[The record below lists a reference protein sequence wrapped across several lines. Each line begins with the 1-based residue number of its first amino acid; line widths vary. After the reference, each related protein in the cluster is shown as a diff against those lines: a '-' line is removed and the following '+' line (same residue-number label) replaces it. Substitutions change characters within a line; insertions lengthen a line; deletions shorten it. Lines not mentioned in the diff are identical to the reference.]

1 MSYDASRTVASIHSR
16 PSGTTKRRLV
26 VRRGPA
32 FLLPFLLAAQAL
44 IQLTPVALAAPSLPV
59 AAPAVVPSLPAQ
71 LSVTLDNGFAGE
83 FYAGFIGESAA
94 HRNPQNLTAAG
105 VTDWRTWG
113 ENTNTLTGDDRK
125 VGGAGISDLTNLD
138 PEPSISLR
146 SLGNLGL
153 TVGNGAS
160 TVPFSF
166 GWTNGTPVASAVA
179 TRAGLQHNNNTS
191 SLTPGYGFSFTV
203 PANASTQRL
212 TLWVSAHHGTGK
224 LTATLGGITQTDLGV
239 SGGQNHGGVY
249 TIQYSGDGTPGQ
261 TLNVS
266 FVLDSAVTPS
276 STPDEVNLPSNEANV
291 VIYAA
296 ALSLISTPPS
306 VAIYQATKVG
316 TEPAIVSGRL
326 TGNPSTDY
334 TMRFRTASSCDSA
347 PDGADLGTMSTATT
361 GTGSTYF
368 QNEVLPGTALQTFV
382 VAQVVGVEDTPLS
395 DWSSCIVAGPDNDS
409 WPRAL
414 EIGPGSLTGYVD
426 DVGRARWYKVPIQP
440 GSRVHV
446 NVTNLPA
453 DFDMFLFTDIGQAFA
468 ELASTDDLTRLSAEF
483 APSAFSPSAFSPSAF
498 SPSAFSPSA
507 FSPSAFSPSAFSPSA
522 FSPSAFSPS
531 AFSPSAFSPSAFSP
545 SAFSPSAF
553 SPSAFSPSAFSPSA
567 FSPSA
572 FSAETYASAQIRSL
586 ITGSAATGLTNE
598 AVVADTWNNTGYFY
612 IRVNGK
618 NGAFSNQSPFTLGV
632 TLDPSVCDGVF
643 PEPAD
648 SFSANAG
655 GYETLVLTDFSR
667 MPSALA
673 GNSTADKAA
682 LLTKLTTFNGR
693 GEIDGAVEDVGTH
706 PRIQAL
712 NSRADS
718 HSSCMYA
725 KNLVADAIY
734 DVIAEYREKNPG
746 LKYIVIVGGDGAIP
760 FFRYP
765 DQTLLGPESEFLAP
779 VLPGTASNASLRA
792 NYVLGQDGYGA
803 SFDLSLHG
811 SAFPIPDLPVGR
823 LVETAAEA
831 SGMIDAYLTTT
842 DGTVATATKSLVT
855 GYDFLSDAATAVQ
868 ADLAAGTGG
877 TPDTLISAKDTA
889 PGQICDA
896 AHPLPNC
903 SWNATAM
910 RNSLL
915 NSRHDLVFLAGHF
928 SANNALA
935 ADFQT
940 TMSTADLAASN
951 VNLVNAIVFSAGCH
965 SGYNVVDPDAV
976 PGGSVDWAQTLA
988 RKRATFVGGTGY
1000 QYGDTDFLEYS
1011 ERIYA
1016 EFAHQL
1022 RVGDGP
1028 VSIGNALKRAKEI
1041 YLASTPDIRGLHTKA
1056 LLESAI
1062 FGLPMLSVDMPGTRD
1077 TTSGPGSI
1085 ISAGDLNTFAGNP
1098 RAVLGLRYVDPPI
1111 TWELTPHTVVMNN
1124 LGGGTVT
1131 AKYYSG
1137 PNGVVTNPGEPAIP
1151 VVSKNVSV
1159 AGEVLRGI
1167 GFRGGSYTDETLI
1180 PLTGAPADPDKQLR
1194 GIHRGFASPVFFPMR
1209 LATPNYF
1216 GALSGGSTNLL
1227 ITPAQHRGT
1236 GANDGSAVMR
1246 RYSSLDLRLFYSDYV
1261 GASAASGAPTITS
1274 VNAVVAG
1281 GFVTFSARAFGDPSA
1296 GMQQV
1301 WVTYTGQASTPNT
1314 WTSVDLDQVP
1324 TDSTLW
1330 TKAIPLPAAESGR
1343 TIDFLVQAVN
1353 GVGLVSLDDNLGR
1366 TYSVLGAGQK
1376 ATQTVTIGAPAV
1388 KALGDPDFSVS
1399 AASTSGLPVTLAAAG
1414 VCTVSGTTVH
1424 ITGGGICTLTGTQLG
1439 SAVYNPATGTATIQV
1454 RWPFTGFFSP
1464 VDNPPIDNVA
1474 TAGSAIPVKFSLGGN
1489 RGLGVLVAG
1498 SPTATK
1504 FTCGTEATD
1513 LIEELV
1519 TATASSFTYD
1529 AAAGQYK
1536 YIWKTPKT
1544 YAGLCYQLKFTFVD
1558 GATQVANFKFK

>member
-1 MSYDASRTVASIHSR
+1 VNSRGSFDVSSIRSR
-16 PSGTTKRRLV
+16 GIGRRA
-26 VRRGPA
+26 PA
-32 FLLPFLLAAQAL
+32 YFFLLVLIAQTL
-44 IQLTPVALAAPSLPV
+44 FQLTPVALATNSSPA

-71 LSVTLDNGFAGE
+71 LSVTLDDGFGGE
-83 FYAGFIGESAA
+83 FYTGFNGAGPNQ
-94 HRNPQNLTAAG
+94 NPQDLTAAG
-105 VTDWRTWG
+105 TTDWRTWG
-113 ENTNTLTGDDRK
+113 ENTNTVAGDDRK
-125 VGGAGISDLTNLD
+125 VGGAGISNLTNID
-138 PEPSISLR
+138 PAPSISLR

-153 TVGNGAS
+153 IVGNGAGS
-160 TVPFSF
+160 VPFSF
-166 GWTNGTPVASAVA
+166 GWSDGTPVASAA
-179 TRAGLQHNNNTS
+179 AARAGLQHNNSTS
-191 SLTPGYGFSFTV
+191 SLAPGYGFSFTV
-203 PANASTQRL
+203 PATASLQRL
-212 TLWVSAHHGTGK
+212 TLWVSSHHGTGRI
-224 LTATLGGITQTDLGV
+224 TASVGDNTHTDTGV

-249 TIQYSGDGTPGQ
+249 TIEFSGDGTPGQ
-261 TLNVS
+261 QLNVS

-276 STPDEVNLPSNEANV
+276 STLDSDGYQSTEANV

-296 ALSLISTPPS
+296 ALSLLSTPPS
-306 VAIYQATKVG
+306 VAIYSAAQAPSDPAVVG
-316 TEPAIVSGRL
+316 GRL
-326 TGNPSTDY
+326 TGDPSTDY
-334 TMRFRTASSCDSA
+334 TMRFRTANSCDGA
-347 PDGADLGTMSTATT
+347 PDGANLGTMSTATNAT
-361 GTGSTYF
+361 GNAYF
-368 QNEVLPGTALQTFV
+368 QNEVSTATALQTYV
-382 VAQVVGVEDTPLS
+382 VAQVVGIEDTPLS
-395 DWSSCIVAGPDNDS
+395 DWSPCIVAGPDNDT

-440 GSRVHV
+440 GSRIHV
-446 NVTNLPA
+446 NVSNLPA
-453 DFDMFLFTDIGQAFA
+453 DYDMFLFTDIGQAFA
-468 ELASTDDLTRLSAEF
+468 ELANTDDLTRLSAEF

-586 ITGSAATGLTNE
+586 ITGSAASGLTNE
-598 AVVADTWNNTGYFY
+598 TVVADTWNNTGYFY
-612 IRVNGK
+612 IRVSGK
-618 NGAFSNQSPFTLGV
+618 NGAFSIDSPFTLGV

-643 PEPAD
+643 PEAAD
-648 SFSANAG
+648 SFIAPAG

-682 LLTKLTTFNGR
+682 LTTKLTTFKGR
-693 GEIDGAVEDVGTH
+693 SEIDGAVEDVGTH
-706 PRIQAL
+706 ARIQAL
-712 NSRADS
+712 NGRADT
-718 HSSCMYA
+718 HTSCMYA

-734 DVIAEYREKNPG
+734 DVIAEYRDKNPG

-831 SGMIDAYLTTT
+831 SGMVDAYLSTTG
-842 DGTVATATKSLVT
+842 GTVATPTKSLVT

-868 ADLAAGTGG
+868 SDLATGLGTGG
-877 TPDTLISAKDTA
+877 TPETLISAKDIA
-889 PGQICDA
+889 PGQLCDA
-896 AHPLPNC
+896 THLLPNC

-910 RNSLL
+910 RNALL
-915 NSRHDLVFLAGHF
+915 NTRHDLVFLAGHF

-940 TMSTADLAASN
+940 TISTADLAASS

-976 PGGSVDWAQTLA
+976 IGGSVDWAQTLA
-988 RKRATFVGGTGY
+988 RKKATFIGGTGY

-1022 RVGDGP
+1022 RVGSGP
-1028 VSIGNALKRAKEI
+1028 VSIGDALLRAKQI

-1062 FGLPMLSVDMPGTRD
+1062 FGLPMLSVNMPPAGRD
-1077 TTSGPGSI
+1077 LTSGPGSI
-1085 ISAGDLNTFAGNP
+1085 INAGDLTEVEGNP
-1098 RAVLGLRYVDPPI
+1098 GGALGLKYVDPTI
-1111 TWELTPHTVVMNN
+1111 AWTLTPHTVVMNN

-1137 PNGVVTNPGEPAIP
+1137 TNGVVTNPGEPAIP

-1159 AGEVLRGI
+1159 PDEVLRGI
-1167 GFRGGSYTDETLI
+1167 GFRGGSYIDETLI

-1236 GANDGSAVMR
+1236 GANDGSAVLR
-1246 RYSSLDLRLFYSDYV
+1246 RYTGLDLRLFYSDYT

-1274 VNAVVAG
+1274 VSAAVAG

-1301 WVTYTGQASTPNT
+1301 WATYTGNANT
-1314 WTSVDLDQVP
+1314 WTSVDLVQDLA
-1324 TDSTLW
+1324 DSTLW
-1330 TKAIPLPAAESGR
+1330 TKTIPLPAAESGR

-1366 TYSVLGAGQK
+1366 TYSVLEAGEK
-1376 ATQTVTIGAPAV
+1376 ANQTVTIAAPAV
-1388 KALGDPDFSVS
+1388 KALADPDFSVS
-1399 AASTSGLPVTLAAAG
+1399 AASTSGLPVTLSAAG

-1424 ITGGGICTLTGTQLG
+1424 ITAGGICTLTGTQAG
-1439 SAVYNPATGTATIQV
+1439 NAVYKSATGTATIQV

-1464 VDNPPIDNVA
+1464 VDNPPVDNVA

-1504 FTCGTEATD
+1504 FTCGSEPTD

-1529 AAAGQYK
+1529 AASGQYK

-1544 YAGLCYQLKFTFVD
+1544 YAGLCYQLKFTLVD
-1558 GATQVANFKFK
+1558 GSTQVANFKFK

>member
-1 MSYDASRTVASIHSR
+1 V
-16 PSGTTKRRLV
+16 
-26 VRRGPA
+26 
-32 FLLPFLLAAQAL
+32 LAAQAL
-44 IQLTPVALAAPSLPV
+44 LQLTPVALGRTSTPAV
-59 AAPAVVPSLPAQ
+59 APAVVPSLPAQ
-71 LSVTLDNGFAGE
+71 LNVTLDNGFGIE
-83 FYAGFIGESAA
+83 PFVYNGFNASAS
-94 HRNPQNLTAAG
+94 HPNPQNLTALG
-105 VTDWRTWG
+105 TTDWRTWG

-138 PEPSISLR
+138 PAPSISLR

-153 TVGNGAS
+153 GVGTGPF

-179 TRAGLQHNNNTS
+179 ARAGLQHNNSTS
-191 SLTPGYGFSFTV
+191 SVAPGYGFSLSV
-203 PANASTQRL
+203 PATPSTQRL
-212 TLWVSAHHGTGK
+212 TLWVSAHHGTGR
-224 LTATLGGITQTDLGV
+224 LDASIGGQSFTNTGV

-249 TIQYSGDGTPGQ
+249 TIEFSGDGTPGQ
-261 TLNVS
+261 ALDAS
-266 FVLDSAVTPS
+266 FVLDSALDPGSADPEGGLNT
-276 STPDEVNLPSNEANV
+276 EANV

-296 ALSLISTPPS
+296 ALSLVSTPPS
-306 VAIYQATKVG
+306 VAIYQATQAAG
-316 TEPAIVSGRL
+316 QPAVVSGRL

-334 TMRFRTASSCDSA
+334 TIRFRTASSCDSA
-347 PDGADLGTMSTATT
+347 PDGADLGTISPATD
-361 GTGSTYF
+361 GTGNAYF
-368 QNEVLPGTALQTFV
+368 QNDVIALTPLQTYV
-382 VAQVVGVEDTPLS
+382 VAQVVSGDTPLS
-395 DWSSCIVAGPDNDS
+395 DWSPCIVAGPDNDT

-414 EIGPGSLTGYVD
+414 EIGPGSLTGYID

-440 GSRVHV
+440 GSRIHV
-446 NVTNLPA
+446 NVSNLPA

-468 ELASTDDLTRLSAEF
+468 ELASTGDLTRLSAEF

-586 ITGSAATGLTNE
+586 ITGSAAAGLTNE

-632 TLDPSVCDGVF
+632 TLDPSVCDGVS
-643 PEPAD
+643 PEPPDTFTAT
-648 SFSANAG
+648 AG
-655 GYETLVLTDFSR
+655 AYKTLVLTDFSR
-667 MPSALA
+667 MPSALV
-673 GNSTADKAA
+673 GNAAADKAA
-682 LLTKLTTFNGR
+682 LLTKLATFNGR
-693 GEIDGAVEDVGTH
+693 SEIGGAVEDVGTH

-712 NSRADS
+712 NARADS
-718 HSSCMYA
+718 HTSCMYA

-734 DVIAEYREKNPG
+734 DVIAEYRDKNPG
-746 LKYIVIVGGDGAIP
+746 LKYIVIIGGDGAIP

-765 DQTLLGPESEFLAP
+765 DQTLLGPESEYLAP

-792 NYVLGQDGYGA
+792 NFVLGQDAYGA

-831 SGMIDAYLTTT
+831 SGMLDAYLSTTG
-842 DGTVATATKSLVT
+842 GTVATPTKSLVT

-868 ADLAAGTGG
+868 ADLAAGTGA
-877 TPDTLISAKDTA
+877 TPDTLISEKDIA
-889 PGQICDA
+889 PGQPCDA
-896 AHPLPNC
+896 THTLPNC

-910 RNSLL
+910 RNALL
-915 NSRHDLVFLAGHF
+915 NTRHDIVFLAGHF

-976 PGGSVDWAQTLA
+976 TGGSVDWAQTFA
-988 RKRATFVGGTGY
+988 RKGATFVGGTGY

-1022 RVGDGP
+1022 RVGTGP

-1062 FGLPMLSVDMPGTRD
+1062 FGLPMLSVDLPVAGRD

-1085 ISAGDLNTFAGNP
+1085 ISAGDLTEVEGNP
-1098 RAVLGLRYVDPPI
+1098 GGALGLKYVDPTIP
-1111 TWELTPHTVVMNN
+1111 WSLTPHTVVMNN
-1124 LGGGTVT
+1124 LGGGTAT

-1159 AGEVLRGI
+1159 PDEVLRGI
-1167 GFRGGSYTDETLI
+1167 GFRGGSYIDETLI
-1180 PLTGAPADPDKQLR
+1180 PLTGAPADPDKQIR

-1236 GANDGSAVMR
+1236 GASDGSAIVR
-1246 RYSSLDLRLFYSDYV
+1246 LYSQLNLRLFYSDYT
-1261 GASAASGAPTITS
+1261 GASAASGAPTITN

-1281 GFVTFSARAFGDPSA
+1281 GNVTFSARAFGDPSA

-1301 WVTYTGQASTPNT
+1301 WVTYTGHANS
-1314 WTSVDLDQVP
+1314 WTSVDLDQVL

-1330 TKAIPLPAAESGR
+1330 TKTIPLPAAMSGR
-1343 TIDFLVQAVN
+1343 TIDYVVQAVN
-1353 GVGLVSLDDNLGR
+1353 GVGLVSLDDNLGQ
-1366 TYSVLGAGQK
+1366 TYSVLGAGEK
-1376 ATQTVTIGAPAV
+1376 ANQTVTIGAPSV
-1388 KALGDPDFSVS
+1388 KTLGDPDFSVT
-1399 AASTSGLPVTLAAAG
+1399 AASSSGLPVALTATG

-1424 ITGGGICTLTGTQLG
+1424 LTAIGTCTLTGTQAG
-1439 SAVYNPATGTATIQV
+1439 NAVYNPATGTATIKV
-1454 RWPFTGFFSP
+1454 TWPFNGFFQP
-1464 VDNPPIDNVA
+1464 VDNPGISGVFNTV
-1474 TAGSAIPVKFSLGGN
+1474 TAGSAVPVKFSLGGN
-1489 RGLGVLVAG
+1489 HGLNILAANSPIVTNVACPSAG
-1498 SPTATK
+1498 PV
-1504 FTCGTEATD
+1504 D
-1513 LIEELV
+1513 DIETL
-1519 TATASSFTYD
+1519 AGNASGLTYD
-1529 AAAGQYK
+1529 AASDQYT
-1536 YIWKTPKT
+1536 YVWKTAKGQT
-1544 YAGLCYQLKFTFVD
+1544 GCRQLNVKLAD
-1558 GATQVANFKFK
+1558 GSDHIAFFKFK